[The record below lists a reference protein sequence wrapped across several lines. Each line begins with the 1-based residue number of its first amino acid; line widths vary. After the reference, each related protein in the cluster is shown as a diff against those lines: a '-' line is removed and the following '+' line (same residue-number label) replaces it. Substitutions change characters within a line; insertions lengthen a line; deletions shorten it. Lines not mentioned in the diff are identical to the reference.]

1 MPPRTYHVAL
11 SFQADGEG
19 ELHAY
24 EATETPTPQSAV
36 AKAKRL
42 ALQAKG
48 AVAFSRR
55 GDVDRGEY
63 TDAEI
68 HLALGE
74 LPADVI
80 RYVESLN

>member
-1 MPPRTYHVAL
+1 MPPRTYHVAVA
-11 SFQADGEG
+11 FRVDGEG
-19 ELHAY
+19 ELHAA
-24 EATETPTPQSAV
+24 EAMEAPTPQSAV

-42 ALQAKG
+42 ALKAKG

-63 TDAEI
+63 ADAEI

-74 LPADVI
+74 LPADVKH
-80 RYVESLN
+80 YVNRAT